1 MIDQGLVNLGQPSV
15 TTNPLP
21 AHSTHAIPPP
31 SRDIHHIDLIEDDSI
46 HMLSWDDGLL
56 ESIVLHNSYEV
67 DGVSLSPQVPTPFSL
82 ILDGALFQ
90 LTHSTPLVIRR
101 RDIFVSFTLWLED
114 DDSKERNI

>member
-1 MIDQGLVNLGQPSV
+1 
-15 TTNPLP
+15 
-21 AHSTHAIPPP
+21 
-31 SRDIHHIDLIEDDSI
+31 
-46 HMLSWDDGLL
+46 MLSWDDGLL

-114 DDSKERNI
+114 DDSKERDIQIVTCSGRIAQSPPPAVRPFEDTTSLRRLRERMMRY